1 MHPLLL
7 QLDLDH
13 PGLEEANAR
22 ARASR
27 IHEALAAVVRYF
39 RARPEPDPSLLA
51 TPNAGAVEA
60 SERAIA
66 REFVFYQ
73 VPGKVPPGNWDWTW
87 RPGTDW
93 EWTYAL
99 NRHHWWA
106 ELAAAY
112 LATGD
117 QRYAQEL
124 DSLIRSWVGQCPVH
138 VDDISSWRTLETGIR
153 VAGPWIGI
161 LSAMKATPVITDTA
175 WIMYLRAI
183 HDHAEHLVAH
193 PKANNWLLVESNGL
207 LTCGIVFPE
216 FRRAKD
222 WVRTAV
228 ERFEREMEQSVHPD
242 GAHIEYSSSY
252 HFLSLHSFTAAM
264 DKADRTVGRVFSDAF
279 RNRLELMW
287 EYPMYM
293 MRPDGRLP
301 LLNDSDTAD
310 IRPQLRAAGER
321 FGRQD
326 FVFAATNGREGTPPA
341 DTSHR
346 FPWVRRAVMRSGWD
360 EHAFYGFLETAPCGS
375 GHVNEDALTFEIM
388 AYGQPLI
395 GTMGRYSYDPVP
407 VRRYLVSSAAYNT
420 VMIDGEGQK
429 WTKTHPDR
437 STWVAREPT
446 ADPWSS
452 TAEQDVAYGRFNGPW
467 TGDLSGVV
475 WERRMAFHKPDA
487 KLRRPGFWVVRDTF
501 TGEGGHELRFLLHF
515 YPGNVVCDDETHTV
529 RSDYSGAH
537 ANVLVAFEH
546 PEAVKFDCAHGQE
559 DPPRGWYSARYGVIE
574 PAWEVAV
581 VRAAVFPADFVMVF
595 VPYQAEA
602 KLPVRVKRD
611 QGVVSVQLDDRE
623 WLVSV

>member
-7 QLDLDH
+7 QLDLDR
-13 PGLEEANAR
+13 PGLEEANAL

-27 IHEALAAVVRYF
+27 IHEALASVVRYF
-39 RARPEPDPSLLA
+39 RTRPEPDPSLLA
-51 TPNAGAVEA
+51 RPNPGAVEA
-60 SERAIA
+60 CEKAIA

-73 VPGKVPPGNWDWTW
+73 VPAKVPPGNWDWTW

-106 ELAAAY
+106 ELAAAF

-117 QRYAQEL
+117 QRYAEEL

-138 VDDISSWRTLETGIR
+138 VDDISSWRTLETGLR
-153 VAGPWIGI
+153 VAGPWMAI
-161 LSAMKATPVITDTA
+161 LAAMKATPLITDTA

-216 FRRAKD
+216 FRHAKE

-264 DKADRTVGRVFSDAF
+264 DKADRTVGSVFSDAF

-321 FGRQD
+321 FRRPTAGKALLLLIRAID
-326 FVFAATNGREGTPPA
+326 SRGCAAPSCGAGGTNTHSTGSSKLRHVARDMSTK
-341 DTSHR
+341 
-346 FPWVRRAVMRSGWD
+346 MRSHSKSWRTASRLSAPWD
-360 EHAFYGFLETAPCGS
+360 GIRTIRCRFA
-375 GHVNEDALTFEIM
+375 DI
-388 AYGQPLI
+388 
-395 GTMGRYSYDPVP
+395 
-407 VRRYLVSSAAYNT
+407 SSA
-420 VMIDGEGQK
+420 
-429 WTKTHPDR
+429 
-437 STWVAREPT
+437 
-446 ADPWSS
+446 
-452 TAEQDVAYGRFNGPW
+452 
-467 TGDLSGVV
+467 
-475 WERRMAFHKPDA
+475 
-487 KLRRPGFWVVRDTF
+487 VR
-501 TGEGGHELRFLLHF
+501 
-515 YPGNVVCDDETHTV
+515 HTT
-529 RSDYSGAH
+529 
-537 ANVLVAFEH
+537 
-546 PEAVKFDCAHGQE
+546 P
-559 DPPRGWYSARYGVIE
+559 
-574 PAWEVAV
+574 
-581 VRAAVFPADFVMVF
+581 
-595 VPYQAEA
+595 
-602 KLPVRVKRD
+602 
-611 QGVVSVQLDDRE
+611 
-623 WLVSV
+623 

>member
-13 PGLEEANAR
+13 PGLEEANAL

-51 TPNAGAVEA
+51 TPNPGAVEA

-183 HDHAEHLVAH
+183 HDHAEHLVAN

-264 DKADRTVGRVFSDAF
+264 DKADRTVGRVFSDEF

-301 LLNDSDTAD
+301 LLNDSDTAN
-310 IRPQLRAAGER
+310 IRPQLRAAGVPTPIDVVGQYFQICR
-321 FGRQD
+321 DLKNNLF
-326 FVFAATNGREGTPPA
+326 TPPFSSPA
-341 DTSHR
+341 
-346 FPWVRRAVMRSGWD
+346 AVVK
-360 EHAFYGFLETAPCGS
+360 FFQKL
-375 GHVNEDALTFEIM
+375 
-388 AYGQPLI
+388 
-395 GTMGRYSYDPVP
+395 
-407 VRRYLVSSAAYNT
+407 SA
-420 VMIDGEGQK
+420 
-429 WTKTHPDR
+429 
-437 STWVAREPT
+437 
-446 ADPWSS
+446 
-452 TAEQDVAYGRFNGPW
+452 
-467 TGDLSGVV
+467 
-475 WERRMAFHKPDA
+475 
-487 KLRRPGFWVVRDTF
+487 F
-501 TGEGGHELRFLLHF
+501 TGESLPLDTAGLQAKVGVKGKVWRISAEGKS
-515 YPGNVVCDDETHTV
+515 GNVTKTITTV
-529 RSDYSGAH
+529 VDTSTGR
-537 ANVLVAFEH
+537 LVY
-546 PEAVKFDCAHGQE
+546 
-559 DPPRGWYSARYGVIE
+559 W
-574 PAWEVAV
+574 
-581 VRAAVFPADFVMVF
+581 
-595 VPYQAEA
+595 
-602 KLPVRVKRD
+602 
-611 QGVVSVQLDDRE
+611 RE
-623 WLVSV
+623 